1 MVLKSTKLKF
11 RGDFEVIAFKN
22 PEDWNGWLS
31 EHHSI
36 SNGIWIRL
44 FKKDSGMKSLTHDG
58 ALDEALCYG
67 WIDGQAKKYDEK
79 SWIQKFTPR
88 RAGSI
93 WSKRNIDRV
102 EALIKAGRMKASG
115 LEEINEAKKDGRW
128 EKAYDSPSNMKIP
141 GDFLKE
147 LSKDKKA
154 LKFFES
160 LNKTNKYTIVWRL
173 QTAKKPETRSNRM
186 NKILDM
192 LSKGEKFY

>member
-93 WSKRNIDRV
+93 WSKRNINRV

-154 LKFFES
+154 LKFFKS
-160 LNKTNKYTIVWRL
+160 LNKTNKYAIVWRL
-173 QTAKKPETRSNRM
+173 QTAKKSETRSNRM

>member
-93 WSKRNIDRV
+93 WSKRNINRV